1 MKKML
6 LLSFALLA
14 TTFAFSQQDAKGAAK
29 PSPAA
34 VAEGKIGDKTI
45 AISYHQPAVKGRK
58 IWGDLVPFDKV
69 WRTGANNATTIT
81 VDKDVKV
88 GGKPLPAGRYSLM
101 SIPTASSD
109 WIIIFN
115 KDAEQ
120 WGAYSYDE
128 KKDVVRVKAKSVK
141 SDAFN
146 ERMTFVVD
154 EKGIT
159 LMWENLAVNV
169 GVE

>member
-6 LLSFALLA
+6 LLAFTLLS
-14 TTFAFSQQDAKGAAK
+14 TTFAFAQQDAKGAAK

-34 VAEGKIGDKTI
+34 VAEGKIGDKNIT
-45 AISYHQPAVKGRK
+45 ISYHQPAVKGRK
-58 IWGDLVPFDKV
+58 IWGELVPFDKV

-88 GGKPLPAGRYSLM
+88 GGKPLPKGRYSLM
-101 SIPTASSD
+101 TIPTASSD

-115 KDAEQ
+115 KDADQ

-128 KKDVVRVKAKSVK
+128 KKDEVRVKAKSAK

-146 ERMTFVVD
+146 ERLTFAVK
-154 EKGIT
+154 EKSIA
-159 LMWENLAVNV
+159 LMWENLVVNV
-169 GVE
+169 DVE

>member
-6 LLSFALLA
+6 LLVFALLA
-14 TTFAFSQQDAKGAAK
+14 TTIAFSQQDAKGAAK

-34 VAEGKIGDKTI
+34 KAEGKIGDKNI
-45 AISYHQPAVKGRK
+45 SISYHQPAVKGRK
-58 IWGDLVPFDKV
+58 IWGNLVPFDKV

-81 VDKDVKV
+81 VDKDVKIN
-88 GGKPLPAGRYSLM
+88 GKPLPKGRYSLL

-115 KDAEQ
+115 KDADQ

-128 KKDVVRVKAKSVK
+128 KKDEVRVKAKSAK
-141 SDAFN
+141 SDTFN
-146 ERMTFVVD
+146 ERMTFAVT
-154 EKGIT
+154 EKGIAF
-159 LMWENLAVNV
+159 MWENLIVNLD
-169 GVE
+169 VE